1 MKHVFLIES
10 KKLVCNE
17 AQLFTPESVSACL
30 GIWKARF
37 VRESREWWNL
47 ESKICERIPGM
58 VLGIERLSCTLQFNF
73 VETNVCR

>member
-37 VRESREWWNL
+37 VRESREWCWELRGYRAHYSSILWRLMFADENL
-47 ESKICERIPGM
+47 
-58 VLGIERLSCTLQFNF
+58 
-73 VETNVCR
+73 